1 MTTLK
6 IDNSH
11 SSIAFVVRHM
21 AFAKVRGSFGKVE
34 GTIEFNK
41 ENPSASSV
49 NVTIDANSID
59 TADENRDNHLRSND
73 FFGTEENPNI
83 TFVSTQIHPDGDD
96 YHVHGDLSMNGVT
109 RPVVLEAEFNGLTR
123 LYTTVPPY
131 VGRSVGPAEIS
142 VPRTGDRVVVV
153 LPVDL
158 PAIGGAGTVVSDAD
172 RTGEAGAPLIG
183 NDIFTTRHCLG
194 GEQSYRR

>member
-109 RPVVLEAEFNGLTR
+109 RPVVLEAEFNGSGMS
-123 LYTTVPPY
+123 PM
-131 VGRSVGPAEIS
+131 GAEVYS
-142 VPRTGDRVVVV
+142 FSATGKVNRKDFNMNWNAA
-153 LPVDL
+153 LE
-158 PAIGGAGTVVSDAD
+158 AGGFLVSDEVKIEVD
-172 RTGEAGAPLIG
+172 VEANPA
-183 NDIFTTRHCLG
+183 
-194 GEQSYRR
+194 Q